1 MLFAWE
7 MKHILDVVGVNAIDM
22 GATIYNYK
30 NLKNEFPREV
40 LIKLLLDDK
49 YTYREL
55 QELYIYNERLWSK
68 LAKEY
73 NIPKQN
79 NVIRKNCNNYHSV
92 DIDNELLIKL
102 YVEDEL
108 SMNEIGRIFGCS
120 RVSIKNR
127 LIKNG
132 IEIRPNNYNSYY
144 KNRNYK
150 TASEYY
156 IASNGYMQKSSDREH
171 RKVMENYIGRKLNS
185 NEHVHHVDFDK
196 TNNDINNLFLFND
209 VHEHN
214 SYHGYI
220 KNHNYISPDKF
231 MNEVYPKILYYKSKD
246 FLYEQ
251 YITLNKSIAQIS
263 RETSGLLSRSVI
275 TRLLKSYKLFDNDN
289 KHINQFK

>member
-1 MLFAWE
+1 
-7 MKHILDVVGVNAIDM
+7 M

-79 NVIRKNCNNYHSV
+79 NVIRKNCNDYHSV

-102 YVEDEL
+102 YVE
-108 SMNEIGRIFGCS
+108 
-120 RVSIKNR
+120 
-127 LIKNG
+127 NG

-209 VHEHN
+209 VYEHN

-231 MNEVYPKILYYKSKD
+231 MSEVYPKILYYKSKD

-251 YITLNKSIAQIS
+251 YITLNKSISQIS
-263 RETSGLLSRSVI
+263 HETNGLLSRNVI

>member
-1 MLFAWE
+1 
-7 MKHILDVVGVNAIDM
+7 MKHILGVVGVNAIDM

-55 QELYIYNERLWSK
+55 QELYTYNERLWSK

-73 NIPKQN
+73 DIPKQN

-92 DIDNELLIKL
+92 DINNELLIKL

-120 RVSIKNR
+120 KVPIKKQ

-144 KNRNYK
+144 ECCNWR
-150 TASEYY
+150 
-156 IASNGYMQKSSDREH
+156 SN
-171 RKVMENYIGRKLNS
+171 
-185 NEHVHHVDFDK
+185 F
-196 TNNDINNLFLFND
+196 
-209 VHEHN
+209 
-214 SYHGYI
+214 
-220 KNHNYISPDKF
+220 
-231 MNEVYPKILYYKSKD
+231 
-246 FLYEQ
+246 
-251 YITLNKSIAQIS
+251 S
-263 RETSGLLSRSVI
+263 RI
-275 TRLLKSYKLFDNDN
+275 Y
-289 KHINQFK
+289 